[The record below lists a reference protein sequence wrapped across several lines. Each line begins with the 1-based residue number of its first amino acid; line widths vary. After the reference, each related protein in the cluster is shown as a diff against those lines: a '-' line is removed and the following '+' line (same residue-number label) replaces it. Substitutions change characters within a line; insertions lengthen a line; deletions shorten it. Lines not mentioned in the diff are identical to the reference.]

1 LNKIFYVKIKK
12 PFIMKF
18 NFNHFCL
25 GFIFLTLIACS
36 KDEDT
41 SQSVDLA
48 SLKGTWNLVSLSCTD
63 GTSTIEI
70 LGQKSTSTFVISS
83 KDHQA
88 TVSFGQNPNTFVSQG
103 SYTSVITTNTAGVK
117 ETQEVP
123 FEDFTSTGTW
133 KLDGNTLIIS
143 SPGTD
148 DQKAEITK
156 LDANNLEYKVLVNQ
170 TVEELGFQITSK
182 GTYIT
187 KLTR

>member
-1 LNKIFYVKIKK
+1 MNKIFYVKIKK
-12 PFIMKF
+12 TFIMKF

-41 SQSVDLA
+41 ALNVNSEN
-48 SLKGTWNLVSLSCTD
+48 LKGTWNLVSLSCTD
-63 GTSTIEI
+63 GTSTIDI
-70 LGQKSTSTFVISS
+70 LGQQSTSTFVISS

-88 TVSFGQNPNTFVSQG
+88 TVTYNLNPNTFVGQG
-103 SYTSVITTNTAGVK
+103 SYTSIVTTNIAGVK
-117 ETQEVP
+117 DTQEVP

-133 KLDGNTLIIS
+133 KLEGNTIIVS
-143 SPGTD
+143 SPGAA

-156 LDANNLEYKVLVNQ
+156 FDANNLEYKLLVNE
-170 TVEELGFQITSK
+170 TIEELGFQITSK